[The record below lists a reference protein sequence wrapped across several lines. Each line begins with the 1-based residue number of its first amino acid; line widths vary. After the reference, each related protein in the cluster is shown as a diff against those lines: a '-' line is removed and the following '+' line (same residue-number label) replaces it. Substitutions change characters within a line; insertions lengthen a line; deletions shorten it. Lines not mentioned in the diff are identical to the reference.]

1 MKFDENL
8 RNLRREKDYS
18 QEYLAGV
25 MDVSRQTISKWENG
39 TAMPD
44 LKKLTQL
51 AELFEVSMDTLLGIE
66 YSSKEDNGSYNA
78 DAQNENNF
86 DSIAALI
93 EADHKAILTST
104 KKILAVTLSVI
115 IIVAVIISSL
125 VVSDLKDNINF
136 TKNQVQSLFENQQY
150 YYDSGSSNDE
160 EIYTEC
166 EVIGIDAQKP
176 YIVNASFTYEPTT
189 YAKGTSVYF
198 LVPQRDGSFKHIDAD
213 PDKAEQGVFTAE
225 CQLDVTLDR
234 CFYTIIDDGESITKE
249 EVDSDILSI
258 YPELEYFSGDG
269 TCVMSMD
276 GLPSPI
282 TISSETIPSIY
293 LNYGGNI
300 KSARQIVKLNGKELH
315 NSEIKMSKSQT
326 DEMAFDLGINKE
338 IEFEVPA
345 DTNNIEMN
353 KLEFY
358 YEFEMDMGYTVRY
371 YPFLWDFTDNT
382 YIFDFEEGFDHYE
395 YIFNIDGE
403 KVTVR

>member
-51 AELFEVSMDTLLGIE
+51 AELFEISMDTLLGIE
-66 YSSKEDNGSYNA
+66 YSAKEDNGSDNT

-104 KKILAVTLSVI
+104 KKILAVTFSVI

-136 TKNQVQSLFENQQY
+136 IRNQVQSLFENQQY
-150 YYDSGSSNDE
+150 YSDSGSSDYNE
-160 EIYTEC
+160 MYYTEC
-166 EVIGIDAQKP
+166 EITGIDKQKP
-176 YIVNASFTYEPTT
+176 YIVNARFTYEPTT

-198 LVPQRDGSFKHIDAD
+198 LIPQKDGEFKHIDAD
-213 PDKAEQGVFTAE
+213 PDKAEQGLFTAE
-225 CQLDVTLDR
+225 CQLDVTLNR

-249 EVDSDILSI
+249 EVSYDTLNV
-258 YPELEYFSGDG
+258 YPEFEDYGAGDY
-269 TCVMSMD
+269 VMSMN
-276 GLPSPI
+276 GSPSSMI
-282 TISSETIPSIY
+282 ISAGEAQWVY
-293 LNYGGNI
+293 ANYGGDI
-300 KSARQIVKLNGKELH
+300 KSARQIVKLNGKDLH
-315 NSEIKMSKSQT
+315 NSEIKISKSQT
-326 DEMAFDLGINKE
+326 GIAFNLNVNKE
-338 IEFEVPA
+338 IALEVPA
-345 DTNNIEMN
+345 GTTNVTPN
-353 KLEFY
+353 KFEFY
-358 YEFEMDMGYTVRY
+358 YEFEMDMGYTVRFH
-371 YPFLWDFTDNT
+371 PSLLDSTDNT
-382 YIFDFEEGFDHYE
+382 YIFDFEEAFGYYE
-395 YIFNIDGE
+395 YIFDIDGE
-403 KVTVR
+403 KVTVRE